1 MTVPGLENPPTKN
14 KQLLEWV
21 EEMAALTKPD
31 EVVWADGSDEEWQR
45 LTAQMVDSGMFIR
58 LNPEIRPNSFL
69 ARSDPSDVARVEDR
83 TFICSQ
89 REVDAGPT
97 NNWAEP
103 AEMKSTLR
111 GLFDGCMR
119 GRTMYVI
126 PFSMG
131 PLGSR
136 IAQLGVEIT
145 DSPYVV
151 VNMRIMTRM
160 GQAALDQIGEFGEFV
175 PAIHSVGYPLVDADG
190 KARPDVSWPCNDEK
204 YIVHFPETREIWS
217 YGSGYGGNALLGKK
231 CFALRIASAMARD
244 EGWMAEHM
252 LILKLTSPAGYV
264 ALHHGGVPVGLRQDE
279 PRHARAH
286 HPGLEGRDGRR
297 RHRLDAVRRGRP
309 PLRHQPR
316 GRLLRRRARHRHG
329 HQRQRRA
336 DALRELHLHQRRADR
351 RRRHLVGGP
360 HRRAAGPPHRL
371 EGPRL
376 DAGVHGA
383 VEPPERAL
391 HRAGRA
397 SARRSPPTGR
407 TRPACR
413 STRSSSA
420 AVARPTSRS
429 SPSRSTGRTAC
440 SWARR
445 SPAR

>member
-31 EVVWADGSDEEWQR
+31 SVVWADGSDEEWQR
-45 LTAQMVDSGMFIR
+45 LTSQMVDSGMFIQ

-69 ARSDPSDVARVEDR
+69 ARSDPSDVARVEGR

-160 GQAALDQIGEFGEFV
+160 GQAALDQIGEFGC
-175 PAIHSVGYPLVDADG
+175 I
-190 KARPDVSWPCNDEK
+190 VSND
-204 YIVHFPETREIWS
+204 S
-217 YGSGYGGNALLGKK
+217 
-231 CFALRIASAMARD
+231 
-244 EGWMAEHM
+244 
-252 LILKLTSPAGYV
+252 
-264 ALHHGGVPVGLRQDE
+264 
-279 PRHARAH
+279 
-286 HPGLEGRDGRR
+286 
-297 RHRLDAVRRGRP
+297 
-309 PLRHQPR
+309 
-316 GRLLRRRARHRHG
+316 
-329 HQRQRRA
+329 
-336 DALRELHLHQRRADR
+336 
-351 RRRHLVGGP
+351 
-360 HRRAAGPPHRL
+360 
-371 EGPRL
+371 
-376 DAGVHGA
+376 
-383 VEPPERAL
+383 
-391 HRAGRA
+391 
-397 SARRSPPTGR
+397 
-407 TRPACR
+407 
-413 STRSSSA
+413 
-420 AVARPTSRS
+420 
-429 SPSRSTGRTAC
+429 
-440 SWARR
+440 
-445 SPAR
+445 